1 MLSFL
6 VPFLIGLGLG
16 DSHLVTLFLFSL
28 ALFLCNLCFLCFLF
42 ADVPSLLY
50 FCFADAYLHL
60 AVFLIILSLTYPKK
74 KKKKKSEICI
84 LEKNYSISLGNLR
97 VFVAFI
103 WSKWLLLK
111 VGLIWPLS
119 RLYFSW
125 QSHLPPIS
133 IAFFNCFVLHIAGW
147 LECPAAGQEVCGVM
161 IPSKVPLGESYNDN
175 VPPGKRYSFKQVIHQ
190 QRVLGRKVS
199 NPRFWRFFCSPPPPS
214 QIASSMKFSKV
225 RELSS
230 FRKGRILCLT
240 WK

>member
-1 MLSFL
+1 MFSLFFVCWCSFSFVLLFCWCLFASSSFL
-6 VPFLIGLGLG
+6 
-16 DSHLVTLFLFSL
+16 DYTFS
-28 ALFLCNLCFLCFLF
+28 
-42 ADVPSLLY
+42 
-50 FCFADAYLHL
+50 YL
-60 AVFLIILSLTYPKK
+60 S

-125 QSHLPPIS
+125 QSRLPPIS